1 MQKSDLTDL
10 EIETQDLKLRL
21 ARPGN
26 AKQTVAA
33 VPEIITQ
40 TQSVSER
47 PPIAEKLPP
56 EDGYIFLNLRWLV
69 PSIVNH
75 LQTMQPLFQLVTK

>member
-1 MQKSDLTDL
+1 MQESDLTYL

-26 AKQTVAA
+26 AKQTITA

-40 TQSVSER
+40 TQKE
-47 PPIAEKLPP
+47 I
-56 EDGYIFLNLRWLV
+56 Y
-69 PSIVNH
+69 
-75 LQTMQPLFQLVTK
+75 